1 MPLSLLNKIGKAAM
15 KPTPMTIQLADR
27 SIKFPLGIVE
37 NMHVLVGRFT
47 ILVDFV
53 IMDIKEDV
61 AVPLIL
67 GRQFMNSANVIIS
80 VVEGK
85 CTLRVDDEEI
95 TFDVR
100 ET

>member
-1 MPLSLLNKIGKAAM
+1 M

-53 IMDIKEDV
+53 IMDIKEDRMRLHELSLLLEV
-61 AVPLIL
+61 DSQSV
-67 GRQFMNSANVIIS
+67 FFTKEKII
-80 VVEGK
+80 K
-85 CTLRVDDEEI
+85 
-95 TFDVR
+95 
-100 ET
+100 

>member
-1 MPLSLLNKIGKAAM
+1 M
-15 KPTPMTIQLADR
+15 KPTSKTIQLADC
-27 SIKFPLGIVE
+27 SIKFSLQIVE
-37 NMHVLVGRFT
+37 NMPIRVGRFT
-47 ILVDFV
+47 IPVDFV

-85 CTLRVDDEEI
+85 CTL
-95 TFDVR
+95 
-100 ET
+100 